1 METTREGSERY
12 MEPRL
17 GKFILDECCLIERR
31 RATSWLLRPTLLKRT
46 GNIRSF
52 RFLMEQML
60 MVAVATFALSA
71 RPTDLSLLL
80 EKIKGKNTGLADTR
94 NDG

>member
-1 METTREGSERY
+1 

-17 GKFILDECCLIERR
+17 GKFILDECCSVCCCLIERR

>member
-1 METTREGSERY
+1 
-12 MEPRL
+12 
-17 GKFILDECCLIERR
+17 
-31 RATSWLLRPTLLKRT
+31 
-46 GNIRSF
+46 
-52 RFLMEQML
+52 MEQML